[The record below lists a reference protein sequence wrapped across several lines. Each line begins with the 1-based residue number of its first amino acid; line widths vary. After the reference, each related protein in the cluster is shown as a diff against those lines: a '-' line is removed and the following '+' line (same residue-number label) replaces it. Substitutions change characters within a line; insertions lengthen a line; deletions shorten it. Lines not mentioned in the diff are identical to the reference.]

1 MSKKDRLKKQSQ
13 KQLEAKKAA
22 ERDEKQQREKVSES
36 KSARRLRRS
45 VKRADPAAALMKAL
59 IKALIK
65 AKILMCIPFLWS
77 GLYYG
82 GIFILGI
89 SMGQMDDVP
98 GYVAALIGI
107 GSAICLA
114 GIVLAFL
121 SKYILQFVL
130 IAAGTA
136 VFMKG
141 ATFIVDKALERVG
154 EGYGLT
160 QEQKDLP
167 SKWRFGLYPIMAVTA
182 ISALLLLLWVL
193 KRLAA
198 KRRRQRELDNAPVK
212 SIVD

>member
-36 KSARRLRRS
+36 KSARRLRKS
-45 VKRADPAAALMKAL
+45 VKKADPAASLL
-59 IKALIK
+59 L
-65 AKILMCIPFLWS
+65 KILMCIPFLWS

-107 GSAICLA
+107 GSAVILA

-121 SKYILQFVL
+121 SKYVLQFVL
-130 IAAGTA
+130 IAAGTI

-141 ATFIVDKALERVG
+141 ASFIVNKASERVG

-167 SKWRFGLYPIMAVTA
+167 SKWSFGLYPIMAVTA
-182 ISALLLLLWVL
+182 LSALLLLLWL
-193 KRLAA
+193 IKRLAA